1 VFTTQHYGNLSD
13 KIYRFMI
20 PISDVYIYECTF
32 QNTNNKNMSNSFI
45 PSVLIAWS
53 YYIINDKTVI
63 TESDSNHL
71 NIINEVKERLS
82 TIVKHIKVLIA
93 SIVQINHI
101 NHNYNPES
109 DNSSIPAAMD
119 DTFVRNYIN
128 ALRLIQDYYQIMS
141 ITIQVLI
148 VTFFS

>member
-1 VFTTQHYGNLSD
+1 
-13 KIYRFMI
+13 MI

-53 YYIINDKTVI
+53 YYIINDKTII
-63 TESDSNHL
+63 TESDSNCL
-71 NIINEVKERLS
+71 SIINEVKERLS
-82 TIVKHIKVLIA
+82 KIIKHIEVLVA
-93 SIVQINHI
+93 SIVQINHV

-119 DTFVRNYIN
+119 DTFVRKYIN
-128 ALRLIQDYYQIMS
+128 AIRLIQDYYQIMS

-148 VTFFS
+148 VIFFS